1 MSMNIEKHVSI
12 IGSCISRDIFG
23 FNNDK
28 EFIIDRFIQSISPI
42 SAASN
47 RLINVDYQTV
57 MNDIRDEYCNIN
69 FYKRNFAL
77 DLTGRTFDYLYEYS
91 SDYLLIDMAG
101 CRYDILE
108 NNKGE
113 LLTRIRDLHQEEI
126 LSDFCKK
133 YKVSSFDKLIDSEED
148 IQKLMD
154 EYIPRYFDMILKA
167 YKVDQIILLETD
179 AVDFCLK
186 ENGELIEF
194 KKENSTSW
202 KSRIQY
208 GDNLAEQKL
217 KGCHVIRFP
226 SFVIGDVKH
235 KWGSSRLH
243 YINKFYKY
251 AFQAI
256 NIIFDRLP
264 YVEEKKKLDDLYNVY
279 CHEFEDIFLKAVSK
293 TLKQKSIVEFE
304 NIRFKKY
311 NAYFQELLLN
321 EDKLKKIINY
331 MEKHN
336 FRSCALY
343 GITQIAVFLYDYLRK
358 FKIDINYMVEN
369 GQGKTWKEIPCY
381 SRNITNYP
389 KTDIIIIA
397 DVISYDKIKE
407 KIEKTS
413 KIPTINIYELIS

>member
-28 EFIIDRFIQSISPI
+28 EFIVDRFIQSISPI

-179 AVDFCLK
+179 ADVRDVF
-186 ENGELIEF
+186 EEDGNI
-194 KKENSTSW
+194 
-202 KSRIQY
+202 
-208 GDNLAEQKL
+208 
-217 KGCHVIRFP
+217 VI
-226 SFVIGDVKH
+226 
-235 KWGSSRLH
+235 
-243 YINKFYKY
+243 Y
-251 AFQAI
+251 AA
-256 NIIFDRLP
+256 P
-264 YVEEKKKLDDLYNVY
+264 ADLN
-279 CHEFEDIFLKAVSK
+279 
-293 TLKQKSIVEFE
+293 
-304 NIRFKKY
+304 
-311 NAYFQELLLN
+311 
-321 EDKLKKIINY
+321 
-331 MEKHN
+331 
-336 FRSCALY
+336 
-343 GITQIAVFLYDYLRK
+343 
-358 FKIDINYMVEN
+358 
-369 GQGKTWKEIPCY
+369 
-381 SRNITNYP
+381 
-389 KTDIIIIA
+389 
-397 DVISYDKIKE
+397 KIKE
-407 KIEKTS
+407 TLEKANITDFEMAETSYIPYETIELDEEQKE
-413 KIPTINIYELIS
+413 KFKRMMDMLDEAQDVQDVYHNVKL